1 MTVLLTS
8 DGHIIDFADH
18 VRALVVLPETSV
30 GKLVHMTM
38 GVAGE
43 AGEIVDVVKKHW
55 IYGKPLDVEN
65 VIEEIGDCL
74 FYLQGILNE
83 AAPDVSLEE
92 VMQRNVT
99 KLEKRYPQGFTQQAA
114 LDRVDKQE
122 NT

>member
-1 MTVLLTS
+1 M
-8 DGHIIDFADH
+8 
-18 VRALVVLPETSV
+18 VLPETSV

-43 AGEIVDVVKKHW
+43 AGELVDAVKKHW
-55 IYGKPLDVEN
+55 IYGKALDVEN
-65 VIEEIGDCL
+65 IIEEVGDSL
-74 FYLQGILNE
+74 FFLQGILNE
-83 AAPDVSLEE
+83 VAPNVSLEE

-114 LDRVDKQE
+114 LDRADKQE

>member
-1 MTVLLTS
+1 
-8 DGHIIDFADH
+8 
-18 VRALVVLPETSV
+18 
-30 GKLVHMTM
+30 
-38 GVAGE
+38 
-43 AGEIVDVVKKHW
+43 VVKRHW
-55 IYGKPLDVEN
+55 IYGKALEVEN

-83 AAPDVSLEE
+83 AAPNVSLEE

-99 KLEKRYPQGFTQQAA
+99 KLEKRYQQGFTQQAA